1 MLFSL
6 DVFEENLSFW
16 EIALGLFI
24 HNIPALI
31 LLIIVIISWKH
42 ELVGTIGFIL
52 AGIFYILLIFIG
64 KVLMNGFDWLIALN
78 WSGMIA
84 GPAILTGLLFLNSW
98 FSKRKKIRPL
108 S

>member
-84 GPAILTGLLFLNSW
+84 GPAI
-98 FSKRKKIRPL
+98 
-108 S
+108 